1 MKMNKVCCFGE
12 ILMRVSPPES
22 WINKNQL
29 NVYIGGAEGNVAAA
43 LANWNIPVKYCTA
56 MPDNY
61 IGRDIEQY
69 LLGRKIDTSAIAWQ
83 GERVGLYYMQ
93 QGADLKHAGVIYDRF
108 HSSFY
113 NLKPGAI
120 DWDKVLED
128 VNWFHFSAINPAL
141 NPDAVAVCREAL
153 EAAKRKNITISV
165 DLNYRSKLWKYGKT
179 PLEVMPELVAYCDVI
194 MGNIWAAHTMLGT
207 ALDEDVEQINT
218 KENYLAHAAK
228 TSEAIQQQFPRCK
241 TVAYSFRFDEGS
253 NGIRYYGALF
263 EDHKLYT
270 STEFYAES
278 ITDKAGSGDCFMAGL
293 IYGKQH
299 RHQARDIINF
309 AAAAAFGK
317 LNETG
322 DATNQ
327 TIEDVNKRTTSYA

>member
-1 MKMNKVCCFGE
+1 MKKVCCFGE
-12 ILMRVSPPES
+12 VLMRVSPPEE
-22 WINKNQL
+22 WISKTRL

-43 LANWNIPVKYCTA
+43 LANWDIPVKYCTA
-56 MPDNY
+56 IPDNY

-69 LLGRKIDTSAIAWQ
+69 LLRRKIDTSAIAWQ

-113 NLKPGAI
+113 HLQPGTI

-128 VNWFHFSAINPAL
+128 VSWFHFSAISPAL
-141 NPDAVAVCREAL
+141 NADAVLVCKEAL

-165 DLNYRSKLWKYGKT
+165 DLNYRSKLWQYGKT
-179 PLEVMPELVAYCDVI
+179 PLEIMPELVAYCDVI

-207 ALDEDVEQINT
+207 TLDADVEQVNT

-228 TSEAIQQQFPRCK
+228 TSAEILQKFPDCK
-241 TVAYSFRFDEGS
+241 TIAYSFRFDEAP
-253 NGIRYYGALF
+253 NGIRYYGALY
-263 EDHKLYT
+263 EDHKLCI
-270 STEFYAES
+270 SQEFYSAA
-278 ITDKAGSGDCFMAGL
+278 IVDKAGSGDCFMGGL
-293 IYGKQH
+293 IYGKQKQH
-299 RHQARDIINF
+299 SLQETIDF

-317 LNETG
+317 LHETG

-327 TIEDVNKRTTSYA
+327 TIEDVKKRTTNYA